1 MSISAADVKQLRD
14 STGAGIMDC
23 KQALTET
30 NGNIEKAIEYLR
42 KKGIAKAEKKAS
54 REAKDGLIESY
65 INPEIRLGVLLEVN
79 CETDFVAKTAD
90 FKNFV
95 RNVTMHIAEKK
106 PSDNSALM
114 QENLLNDPGKTVEE
128 AQKGL
133 VGKLGENIAIKRF
146 VLFESTNGLIES
158 YIHPGSKLGVLVEV
172 SCKNDA
178 VAQST
183 DFTKFVHDVAM
194 QIAASNPM
202 VIKREDL
209 SPEIIAKEM
218 NIYKSQAQ
226 AQAQKKPEHI
236 AEKIAQGKMDKFY
249 QEVCLME
256 QSFIKD
262 PNITIQNLL
271 GDLVEKTG
279 EQIVISRFTRFQ
291 LGE

>member
-1 MSISAADVKQLRD
+1 MSISAADVKKLRD

-30 NGNIEKAIEYLR
+30 NGDIEKAVEYLR

-65 INPEIRLGVLLEVN
+65 INTETRLGVLLEVN

-95 RNVTMHIAEKK
+95 RNVTMHIADKN
-106 PSDNSALM
+106 PSDSSELM
-114 QENLLNDPGKTVEE
+114 QQNLLNDPGKTVEE

-146 VLFESTNGLIES
+146 ILYESNNGLIES
-158 YIHPGSKLGVLVEV
+158 YIHPGSKLGVLVQVNCE
-172 SCKNDA
+172 NDA
-178 VAQST
+178 VSQST
-183 DFTKFVHDVAM
+183 DFKKFVHDVAM

-226 AQAQKKPEHI
+226 SQKKPEHI

-249 QEVCLME
+249 QEVCLTE

-271 GDLVEKTG
+271 GDLVGKTG
-279 EQIVISRFTRFQ
+279 EQIVISRFARFQ

>member
-65 INPEIRLGVLLEVN
+65 INPETRLGVLLEVN

-90 FKNFV
+90 FKNLV
-95 RNVTMHIAEKK
+95 RNVTMHIADKK

-114 QENLLNDPGKTVEE
+114 QQNLLNDPGKTVEE

-146 VLFESTNGLIES
+146 ELYESDNGLIES

-183 DFTKFVHDVAM
+183 DFKKFVHDVAM

-226 AQAQKKPEHI
+226 AQNKPENI

-249 QEVCLME
+249 QEVCLIE

-279 EQIVISRFTRFQ
+279 EQIVINRFTRFQ

>member
-1 MSISAADVKQLRD
+1 MSISAADVKKLRE

-23 KQALTET
+23 KHALTET

-65 INPEIRLGVLLEVN
+65 INPETRLGVLLEIN

-95 RNVTMHIAEKK
+95 RNVSMHIASKK
-106 PSDNSALM
+106 PSDVSMLM
-114 QENLLNDPGKTVEE
+114 QQEFLSDPSKTVED
-128 AQKGL
+128 AQKEL
-133 VGKLGENIAIKRF
+133 IGKLGENITIKRMA
-146 VLFESTNGLIES
+146 LYQSNNGLIES
-158 YIHPGSKLGVLVEV
+158 YIHPGSKLGVIVEV
-172 SCKNDA
+172 NCENDT

-183 DFTKFVHDVAM
+183 DFKKFVHDIAM
-194 QIAASNPM
+194 QIAASTPM
-202 VIKREDL
+202 VVQRADL
-209 SPEIIAKEM
+209 SPEVIEKEM

-226 AQAQKKPEHI
+226 NQKKPEHI
-236 AEKIAQGKMDKFY
+236 AEKIAHGKMEKFY
-249 QEVCLME
+249 QEVCLLE

-262 PNITIQNLL
+262 PNITIHELL
-271 GDLVEKTG
+271 KTLVQKTG
-279 EQIVISRFTRFQ
+279 EQININRFERFQ

>member
-1 MSISAADVKQLRD
+1 MSISAADVKKLRD

-30 NGNIEKAIEYLR
+30 EGDIEKAVESLR

-65 INPEIRLGVLLEVN
+65 INPETRLGVLLEVN

-95 RNVTMHIAEKK
+95 RNVTMHIADKK
-106 PSDNSALM
+106 PSNSSELM
-114 QENLLNDPGKTVEE
+114 QQKLLNDPGKTVEE
-128 AQKGL
+128 AQKEL
-133 VGKLGENIAIKRF
+133 IGKVGENIAIKRF
-146 VLFESTNGLIES
+146 ELYESTNGLIES
-158 YIHPGSKLGVLVEV
+158 YIHPGSKLGVLVDVNCE
-172 SCKNDA
+172 NDA

-183 DFTKFVHDVAM
+183 DFKKFVHDVAM

-209 SPEIIAKEM
+209 SSEVIDKEM

-226 AQAQKKPEHI
+226 AQKKPAHI
-236 AEKIAQGKMDKFY
+236 AEKIAQGKMEKFY
-249 QEVCLME
+249 KEACLME

-262 PNITIQNLL
+262 PNITIQK
-271 GDLVEKTG
+271 LVTELVTKMG
-279 EQIVISRFTRFQ
+279 EQIIIKRFARFQ